1 MCQVVESHL
10 GRDVFIAE
18 GRPFLAQMMLTV
30 PSQSG
35 SQFLNSFLTDL
46 SGQHYDPKPYWQIV
60 L

>member
-10 GRDVFIAE
+10 GRDLFIVE
-18 GRPFLAQMMLTV
+18 GQPFLEQMMLTV

-35 SQFLNSFLTDL
+35 SEFLTDSL
-46 SGQHYDPKPYWQIV
+46 GHHYDPKPYWRIV